1 MNLSNWASV
10 IACGLMLAG
19 CGADR
24 DDEAGANATAVAANR
39 TAEAERNA
47 AGGGGLPDC
56 PFRRTHDWVG
66 SVEGGHV
73 RVNGYVDLQMAGFR
87 PELTPRPN
95 AAGGTLALDLALVP
109 AANAP
114 VEDHVRYERR
124 GAPAYRRA
132 EIWCGG
138 ERIAGFDMI
147 VVN

>member
-1 MNLSNWASV
+1 MNLTDWAAA

-24 DDEAGANATAVAANR
+24 DDKAGANAAAVAANES
-39 TAEAERNA
+39 AK
-47 AGGGGLPDC
+47 AGGNTVAGGLSDC
-56 PFRRTHDWVG
+56 PFRRTHDWIG

-87 PELTPRPN
+87 PELTPRPG
-95 AAGGTLALDLALVP
+95 AAGGTIAFDLALVP
-109 AANAP
+109 APNAP